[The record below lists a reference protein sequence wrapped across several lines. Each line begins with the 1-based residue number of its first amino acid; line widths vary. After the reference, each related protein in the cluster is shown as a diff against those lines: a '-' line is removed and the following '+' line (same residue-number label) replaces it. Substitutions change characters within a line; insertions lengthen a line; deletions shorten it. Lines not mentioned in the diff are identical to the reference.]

1 MSIFTSIF
9 NIVAGIVAP
18 SAAPTTSAA
27 ATTLFDIGKL
37 PITVG
42 ELTAGVR
49 TAENF
54 PFADIEKAIGDHLS
68 NFQDDALVAEDFAK
82 ALAAIN
88 VPFAADADLAIMAI
102 AWIVAHGDAAS
113 STAYPSLQPPPNGGL
128 VGAFLDSLRGV
139 VRPVAN
145 PSGAIGG

>member
-1 MSIFTSIF
+1 
-9 NIVAGIVAP
+9 V
-18 SAAPTTSAA
+18 PTTAAA

-54 PFADIEKAIGDHLS
+54 PFADIEKVIGEHLA
-68 NFQDDALVAEDFAK
+68 NFQDDAVVGEDFAK

-88 VPFAADADLAIMAI
+88 VPFAADADLFIMAI
-102 AWIVAHGDAAS
+102 AWIVAHGNAAS
-113 STAYPSLQPPPNGGL
+113 STAYPSLQPPPNGGI
-128 VGAFLDSLRGV
+128 VGAVLDSIRGV
-139 VRPVAN
+139 KRPIVVA
-145 PSGAIGG
+145 PGDTA